1 MKHLIPHPLSM
12 VLAMATL
19 LMCLPAQLQAQA
31 IYKIVGPDGR
41 VTFSDRP
48 PEGGDK
54 AKTLGADGRTSDD
67 GATGNALPY
76 ELRQIASR
84 FPVTLYSG
92 DNCQPC
98 ASGRSLLSS
107 RGIPFSER
115 TITTAQDVE
124 ALKALSGS
132 DSFPVLTVGAQIV
145 KGYSEQEWAQYLDAA
160 GYPKTSQLPRGYRN
174 PPASALAP
182 AKPPE
187 VPTEARS
194 PQVRESEPVPPPP
207 PAVTPANP
215 AGIRF

>member
-1 MKHLIPHPLSM
+1 ML
-12 VLAMATL
+12 LALPAL
-19 LMCLPAQLQAQA
+19 LTCLPAQLQAQA

-54 AKTLGADGRTSDD
+54 AKTLGADGRPTDD
-67 GATGNALPY
+67 AAANALPY

-84 FPVTLYSG
+84 FPVTIYSG

-98 ASGRSLLSS
+98 ASGRSLLAS

-115 TITTAQDVE
+115 TITTAQDAA
-124 ALKALSGS
+124 ALKDLSGT
-132 DSFPVLTVGAQIV
+132 DSLPVLTIGAQTL
-145 KGYSEQEWAQYLDAA
+145 KGYSDQEWTQYLDAA

-174 PPASALAP
+174 PPATALAP

-187 VPTEARS
+187 LPTETRS
-194 PQVRESEPVPPPP
+194 PQIRESEPAPP
-207 PAVTPANP
+207 PAAAPANP